1 MVLKLVLIGDPS
13 VGKTSLRLK
22 FFGIGFKSQY
32 AMTIGA
38 EFSIMDVKAFSEE
51 VINSSFKAQVWDLQ
65 TQKQFKQSRPL
76 FYNGTHIIGLVY
88 DVSNPQS
95 FENLP
100 IWIKESQEHTG
111 IVPLIL
117 IGNKIDLRSHNK
129 NSVTTEMGIEFAK
142 SVKKNFLDNL
152 YNVPVIE
159 TSIVTGEV
167 HPANVNIE
175 LLVKDE
181 KVLIKLFDF
190 KNRQLSI

>member
-1 MVLKLVLIGDPS
+1 M
-13 VGKTSLRLK
+13 
-22 FFGIGFKSQY
+22 
-32 AMTIGA
+32 
-38 EFSIMDVKAFSEE
+38 
-51 VINSSFKAQVWDLQ
+51 
-65 TQKQFKQSRPL
+65 
-76 FYNGTHIIGLVY
+76 
-88 DVSNPQS
+88 
-95 FENLP
+95 P